1 MFLVSLVETFEY
13 RIDLNIYLPK
23 NIRVYAVCDSLVNAE
38 EVIRQ
43 VLVMETS
50 VTYIGA
56 IVEEIPINRIP
67 TKTKN
72 VRIYELSNI
81 ENADG
86 VDENELRR
94 EYKLVDP
101 VKMRIAYKLG
111 SNYAIG

>member
-43 VLVMETS
+43 MLVMGTS

-56 IVEEIPINRIP
+56 IIEEIPINQIP

-81 ENADG
+81 ENVDG